1 MKTDSTP
8 KELHLPHHAIHSL
21 PDAAGVQIGCIEG
34 TVWLT
39 LDGDARDI
47 ILEAGEVFAAPEHRR
62 ALIYAL
68 QPSRISLGSPAVLP
82 RLDRARP
89 LGHVFGRH
97 GAGGREAA
105 VHIA

>member
-1 MKTDSTP
+1 MKTDS
-8 KELHLPHHAIHSL
+8 LPNDLQLAHQAIHSL

-47 ILEAGEVFAAPEHRR
+47 ILEAGEVFTAPEHRR

-82 RLDRARP
+82 LLDCAGP

-97 GAGGREAA
+97 GAGGRETA

>member
-1 MKTDSTP
+1 MKTDSLP
-8 KELHLPHHAIHSL
+8 KDLHLAHHAIHSL
-21 PDAAGVQIGCIEG
+21 PDAAGVQIRCIEG

-39 LDGDARDI
+39 LDGDPRDI
-47 ILEAGEVFAAPEHRR
+47 ILEAGDVFTVPEHRR
-62 ALIYAL
+62 TLIYAL
-68 QPSRISLGSPAVLP
+68 QPSRVSLVSPAVLP
-82 RLDRARP
+82 LLDRARP